1 MAIMNPVLISNTRK
15 TLPNLPYPSLL
26 RNLKLSMLSLGF
38 CGTYLNTGL
47 GFDLKKVGG
56 DEFGETRRLEACYI
70 DEMVVDYFI

>member
-1 MAIMNPVLISNTRK
+1 
-15 TLPNLPYPSLL
+15 
-26 RNLKLSMLSLGF
+26 MLSLGF

-47 GFDLKKVGG
+47 GFDLKKVRG